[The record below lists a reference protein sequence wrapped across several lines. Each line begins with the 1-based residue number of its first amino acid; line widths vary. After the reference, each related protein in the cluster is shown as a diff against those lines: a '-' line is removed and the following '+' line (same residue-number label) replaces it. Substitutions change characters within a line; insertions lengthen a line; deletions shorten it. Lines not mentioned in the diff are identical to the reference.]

1 MYFAHVSPS
10 KVARKSS
17 ESPVSAACNNVNIV
31 IVNTHGRTHGQDCAR
46 VTGSRN
52 NYYRT
57 RIGISRSKYL
67 LERPSV
73 SLRIG
78 LAVDGGMCGDTGEWR
93 VEIVDYF
100 FGDNK
105 L

>member
-1 MYFAHVSPS
+1 MEIVLVYH
-10 KVARKSS
+10 R
-17 ESPVSAACNNVNIV
+17 ESQESRNDSIKNCPKPKY
-31 IVNTHGRTHGQDCAR
+31 VNTLSDERCCQDCAR

-78 LAVDGGMCGDTGEWR
+78 LAVAATEAAELELLAPMAA
-93 VEIVDYF
+93 
-100 FGDNK
+100 
-105 L
+105 